1 MGFWVMPLH
10 HLETFQ
16 FRNLENVRMDL
27 DMGLQFIYG
36 DNASGKTSLLDA
48 INVLCSARSFLG
60 ASPRKMQQFGT
71 TDFSLNGIVSQKKSR
86 PLPMQYRWQDNQI
99 RLNFAN
105 KQARRSSEYA
115 SFQPI
120 QAVTPVSYRLL
131 DDSPDIRRRF
141 MDWGVFHVKHDY
153 ADIWHRFQRSLA
165 QRNAM
170 LASGTDPRT
179 LSAWS
184 REYIQLAELLDESR
198 ADYIELLSS
207 QIKRYSHVLL
217 PDSSLDIRY
226 QRGWDAKRRLDEVL
240 SDSFQRDQER
250 HFTYYGPQRAELILK
265 LDGVLA
271 RDSASRGQ
279 KKLITFAVYLAQ
291 ASLQQ
296 ELGRYSGILLVDDLP
311 SELDQEHISLV
322 MAILRSISMQVV
334 ISCIDISR
342 LPQEHRYSDKTFH
355 VKQGQV
361 KEVVQ

>member
-1 MGFWVMPLH
+1 MPLH

-16 FRNLENVRMDL
+16 FRNLENVCMDL
-27 DMGLQFIYG
+27 DTGLQLIYG

-71 TDFSLNGIVSQKKSR
+71 TEFSLNGVVSQEKSR
-86 PLPMQYRWQDNQI
+86 PRPVQYRWQDNQI
-99 RLNFAN
+99 RLSLGKN
-105 KQARRSSEYA
+105 QAGRSSEYA
-115 SFQPI
+115 FFQPV

-141 MDWGVFHVKHDY
+141 MDWGVFHVKHDC
-153 ADIWHRFQRSLA
+153 ADIWRRFRRSLA

-170 LASGTDPRT
+170 LASGTGLRT
-179 LSAWS
+179 LSAWDH
-184 REYIQLAELLDESR
+184 EYIRLAELLDEYR
-198 ADYIELLSS
+198 TDYMELLDT
-207 QIKRYSHVLL
+207 QVKRYSGAFL
-217 PDSSLDIRY
+217 PGSSLDIRY
-226 QRGWDAKRRLDEVL
+226 QRGWDAARSLDEVL
-240 SDSFQRDQER
+240 NDNFRRDQER
-250 HFTYYGPQRAELILK
+250 HFTYHGPQRAELILE
-265 LDGVLA
+265 LDGVLV

-296 ELGRYSGILLVDDLP
+296 ELGSHSGILLVDDLP

-322 MAILRSISMQVV
+322 MNILRSFSMQVV
-334 ISCIDISR
+334 VSCIDISR
-342 LPQEHRYSDKTFH
+342 LPPEHRCPNKMFH

-361 KEVVQ
+361 QEVVQ